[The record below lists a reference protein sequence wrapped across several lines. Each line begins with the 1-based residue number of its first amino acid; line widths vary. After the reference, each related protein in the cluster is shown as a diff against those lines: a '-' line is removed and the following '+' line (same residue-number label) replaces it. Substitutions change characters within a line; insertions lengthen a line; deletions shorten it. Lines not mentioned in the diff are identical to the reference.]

1 MTFEADDDN
10 EAGAFF
16 RGMAWAVCFTA
27 VGCAILWFL
36 W

>member
-1 MTFEADDDN
+1 MTFEADDDDV
-10 EAGAFF
+10 GAFF

-27 VGCAILWFL
+27 VGCAILWWL